1 MPKPQKG
8 EKKGEYLSRCIRDL
22 VGKEGYKQDQASAI
36 CYSYWRKSKRK
47 GGESLLGADLF
58 QDRVWA
64 LDPRKLDEIN
74 YFVLQRIAGETID
87 VDVFDTGRSGNRA
100 DDTYQV
106 KDGVAII
113 PMYGVLSKKI
123 NVIQQMSGG
132 TSTQLIKRDIAKAL
146 EDEEVNSILLDV
158 DSPGG
163 TVDGVKE
170 LADYIFEVREKA
182 DKPIVAYSSNMMA
195 SAAYWISSAADQIV
209 VSDTS
214 EIGSIGVA
222 MVHYDLSK
230 RDEMQGVAR
239 TNITA
244 GKYKRIA
251 ADNQPL
257 SDDGKAYLQDAVD
270 TYYQIFL
277 ESVARNREVS
287 IDETKKM
294 ADGRIFIGS
303 KAVEIGLADKVGT
316 MESAMILAKEM
327 YTYTTENGTKVAVF
341 ETVEEKG
348 DIKVTIEELRE
359 KHPEL
364 FKQVFDEGVSSV
376 KVQMRDAIEALS
388 QENKNLST
396 ENIVLKKTITEQL
409 EKTYEVEAL
418 SIWDTKLRAS
428 GIPEELFEKVKK
440 QISHTTHVTEG
451 VFNKDAF
458 SAAVD
463 IEIQSWEVPLAKSN
477 VLGFGGPKK
486 EVSKEPVDDT
496 KEDEAWLAKMNSLAS

>member
-1 MPKPQKG
+1 MPVKP
-8 EKKGEYLSRCIRDL
+8 R
-22 VGKEGYKQDQASAI
+22 
-36 CYSYWRKSKRK
+36 RK

-74 YFVLQRIAGETID
+74 YFVLRRIAGETID
-87 VDVFDTGRSGNRA
+87 VDVFDTGKSGNRA
-100 DDTYQV
+100 EDTYQV

-113 PMYGVLSKKI
+113 PMFGVLSKKI

-146 EDEEVNSILLDV
+146 EDDAVNSILLDV

-170 LADYIFEVREKA
+170 LADYIFEVRENGG
-182 DKPIVAYSSNMMA
+182 KPIVAYSSNMMA

-230 RDEMQGVAR
+230 RDEMTGVAR

-244 GKYKRIA
+244 GKYKRLT

-270 TYYQIFL
+270 TYYQIFI

-294 ADGRIFIGS
+294 ADGRIFIGT
-303 KAVEIGLADKVGT
+303 KAVEIGLADRIGT
-316 MESAMILAKEM
+316 METAMLLAKEI
-327 YTYTTENGTKVAVF
+327 YEIETAVIAVSYK
-341 ETVEEKG
+341 TIEEKG
-348 DIKVTIEELRE
+348 DEKVTIEELRE

-376 KVQMRDAIEALS
+376 KVQMKDAIEELA

-409 EKTYEVEAL
+409 EKTYEVEAS
-418 SIWDTKLRAS
+418 SIWSTKLATS

-440 QISHTTHVTEG
+440 QVSHTTYITEG

-458 SAAVD
+458 SVAVD
-463 IEIQSWEVPLAKSN
+463 TEIKSWEVPLSKSN
-477 VLGFGGPKK
+477 VLGFGASKK
-486 EVSKEPVDDT
+486 EVSKEDNT
-496 KEDEAWLAKMNSLAS
+496 EKEDEAWLAKMNSLAS